1 MNRLFL
7 LPSTAQDLL
16 ALRRGDVAMD
26 HRMLQWDACWNVR
39 ELGGFTTADGRVTR
53 FGEVIR
59 AGNLSRLTEAG
70 RDALLR
76 YGVRTVVDVRDP
88 KEFAIERDP
97 FQDGERW
104 AGQVHYLN
112 VPLISEEEW
121 TAVRDPEQRRQ
132 GYRLT
137 LRLSKTNIRAVL
149 RAVAEAQAGGVVV
162 HCHAGKERTGV
173 ISALLLALAGVPDKT
188 IAEDYVAS
196 DMQLQELYTEWAARE
211 SDPEKRSQLIH
222 GFQGEADHMLGP
234 LAVIAEQ
241 GGIASYLGSCGLGEA
256 DLAALRARMLGSA

>member
-1 MNRLFL
+1 
-7 LPSTAQDLL
+7 
-16 ALRRGDVAMD
+16 MD
-26 HRMLQWDACWNVR
+26 QRVLQWAACWNVR
-39 ELGGFTTADGRVTR
+39 DLGGFTTTDGRATR

-76 YGVRTVVDVRDP
+76 YGVRTIIDVRDP
-88 KEFAIERDP
+88 QEFAVDRDP
-97 FQDGERW
+97 FQEGERW

-112 VPLISEEEW
+112 VPLISEDEW
-121 TAVRDPEQRRQ
+121 TAMRDPDLRRQ

-137 LRLSKTNIRAVL
+137 LRFSKANIAAVL
-149 RAVAEAQAGGVVV
+149 RAVAQAPVGGVVV

-173 ISALLLALAGVPDKT
+173 ISALLLALAGVPYET

-196 DMQLQELYTEWAARE
+196 DQHLQQLYTEWATRE

-222 GFQGEADHMLGP
+222 GFQSEADHMLGP
-234 LAVIAEQ
+234 LTLIAEQ
-241 GGIASYLGSCGLGEA
+241 GGIAPYLRSCGLVEA
-256 DLAALRARMLGSA
+256 DLAALNKRMLGRHEESSHER